1 MGAMVVR
8 VKTED
13 EFMDPARKVGW
24 WKTLVVGGTLAL
36 LVFTGGVRHAITAI
50 EDTYEK
56 LKVFTEILSL
66 VQANYVD
73 DVNSKELIYG
83 AVKGMLESLDPH
95 SSFMPPEA
103 FREMQVET
111 QGSFGGLGIEITVK
125 DRLLTVVA
133 PIEGTPA
140 DRAGIHAGDRIL
152 KIEGQV
158 TKDMT
163 LMEAVRK
170 LRGPKGS
177 KVTIN
182 ILREGVA
189 EPFDVTLVREVIE
202 VKSIRH
208 KDLGDGIYYV
218 RITSFQERTT
228 KDLEAALGQAL
239 KTKSNALV
247 LDLRNDPGGLLNQAV
262 AVSDMFLD
270 KGQLIVYT
278 RGRQKDQDLRFTAE
292 HAAGFP
298 KLPMV
303 VLVNGGSASASEIVA
318 GALQDWKRAVILGTK
333 TFGKGSVQT
342 VIPLSDG
349 SGLRLTTAKYFTPK
363 GRSIHGSGITPDIVV
378 ELPKPE
384 VKALTPAEQQARE
397 QMLQGKSPRDQKIGD
412 QEGEGIEV
420 GRRDV
425 ADPQKDIQLQRAIEI
440 LKATRILEKNGAP
453 TKASS

>member
-1 MGAMVVR
+1 ML
-8 VKTED
+8 
-13 EFMDPARKVGW
+13 PAEKIRWSKV
-24 WKTLVVGGTLAL
+24 LIVAGTLL
-36 LVFTGGVRHAITAI
+36 LLIFTGGVQHGVTAI

-83 AVKGMLESLDPH
+83 AVKGMLDTLDPH

-140 DRAGIHAGDRIL
+140 DKAGIQPGDRIV

-163 LMEAVRK
+163 LMEAVRR

-177 KVTIN
+177 KVTIS
-182 ILREGVA
+182 IVREGRS
-189 EPFDVTLVREVIE
+189 EPFDVVLVREVIE
-202 VKSIRH
+202 VKSIRQ

-218 RITSFQERTT
+218 RISSFQERTSH
-228 KDLEAALGQAL
+228 DLERALEQAQKGQTRA
-239 KTKSNALV
+239 V
-247 LDLRNDPGGLLNQAV
+247 ILDLRNDPGGLLNQAV
-262 AVSDMFLD
+262 AVSDMFLE

-292 HAAGFP
+292 HAGGFP
-298 KLPMV
+298 MLPMV

-318 GALQDWKRAVILGTK
+318 GALQDWKRAVILGTQ

-378 ELPKPE
+378 ELPKVEP
-384 VKALTPAEQQARE
+384 KALTPAEQQARE
-397 QMLQGKSPRDQKIGD
+397 QMLQGKSPRDQKIGE
-412 QEGEGIEV
+412 QEGEGIEL

-425 ADPQKDIQLQRAIEI
+425 ADPQKDIQLQRAVEI
-440 LKATRILEKNGAP
+440 LKATRILEKNGTSP
-453 TKASS
+453 KEQTKASS

>member
-1 MGAMVVR
+1 MLPESKTRWAKGLVVT
-8 VKTED
+8 V
-13 EFMDPARKVGW
+13 
-24 WKTLVVGGTLAL
+24 TLVL
-36 LVFTGGVRHAITAI
+36 LVFTGGVQHGTGAI

-66 VQANYVD
+66 VQGNYVD

-83 AVKGMLESLDPH
+83 AVKGMLETLDPH
-95 SSFMPPEA
+95 SSFMPPDA

-111 QGSFGGLGIEITVK
+111 QGAFGGLGIEITVK

-140 DRAGIHAGDRIL
+140 DRAGIHPGDRIV
-152 KIEGQV
+152 KIEGQL
-158 TKDMT
+158 TKDLT
-163 LMEAVRK
+163 LMDAVRR

-177 KVTIN
+177 KVTIS
-182 ILREGVA
+182 ILREGQF

-202 VKSIRH
+202 VKSVRQ

-218 RITSFQERTT
+218 RIASFQERTA
-228 KDLEAALGQAL
+228 KDLEHALGQAQKNGTNSL
-239 KTKSNALV
+239 I

-292 HAAGFP
+292 HAGGFP

-363 GRSIHGSGITPDIVV
+363 GRSIHGSGILPDIVV

-384 VKALTPAEQQARE
+384 AKPPTPAEQQARE

-412 QEGEGIEV
+412 QEGEGIEI

-425 ADPQKDIQLQRAIEI
+425 ADPQKDIQLQRAMEI

-453 TKASS
+453 PAAATKASS

>member
-1 MGAMVVR
+1 MLPERKTRWAKGFVV
-8 VKTED
+8 VI
-13 EFMDPARKVGW
+13 
-24 WKTLVVGGTLAL
+24 TLVL
-36 LVFTGGVRHAITAI
+36 LIFTGGVQHGTTAI

-66 VQANYVD
+66 VQSNYVD

-83 AVKGMLESLDPH
+83 AVKGMLETLDPH

-125 DRLLTVVA
+125 DRMLTVVA

-140 DRAGIHAGDRIL
+140 DRAGIHPADRIV
-152 KIEGQV
+152 KIEGQI

-163 LMEAVRK
+163 LMDAVRK

-177 KVTIN
+177 KVTIS
-182 ILREGVA
+182 ILREGQL

-202 VKSIRH
+202 VKSVRQ

-218 RITSFQERTT
+218 RIASFQERTA
-228 KDLEAALGQAL
+228 KDLERALEQAQKNGTNSL
-239 KTKSNALV
+239 I

-278 RGRQKDQDLRFTAE
+278 HGRQKDQELRFTAE
-292 HAAGFP
+292 HAGGFP

-363 GRSIHGSGITPDIVV
+363 GRSIHGSGIMPDIVV

-384 VKALTPAEQQARE
+384 AKPLTPAEQQA
-397 QMLQGKSPRDQKIGD
+397 
-412 QEGEGIEV
+412 
-420 GRRDV
+420 
-425 ADPQKDIQLQRAIEI
+425 
-440 LKATRILEKNGAP
+440 
-453 TKASS
+453 

>member
-1 MGAMVVR
+1 MLPERKTRGAKGFVV
-8 VKTED
+8 V
-13 EFMDPARKVGW
+13 V
-24 WKTLVVGGTLAL
+24 TLVL
-36 LVFTGGVRHAITAI
+36 LIFTGGVQHGTTAI

-66 VQANYVD
+66 VQSNYVD

-83 AVKGMLESLDPH
+83 AVKGMLETLDPH
-95 SSFMPPEA
+95 SSFMPPDA

-125 DRLLTVVA
+125 DRMLTVVA

-140 DRAGIHAGDRIL
+140 DRAGIHPGDRIV
-152 KIEGQV
+152 KIEGQF
-158 TKDMT
+158 TKDLT
-163 LMEAVRK
+163 LMDAVRK

-177 KVTIN
+177 KVTIS
-182 ILREGVA
+182 ILREGQL

-202 VKSIRH
+202 VKSVRQ

-218 RITSFQERTT
+218 RIASFQERTS
-228 KDLEAALGQAL
+228 KDLERALEQAQ
-239 KTKSNALV
+239 KSGSNSLI

-292 HAAGFP
+292 HAVGFP

-333 TFGKGSVQT
+333 SFGKGSVQT

-363 GRSIHGSGITPDIVV
+363 GRSIHGSGIMPDIVV

-384 VKALTPAEQQARE
+384 AKPLTPAEQQARE
-397 QMLQGKSPRDQKIGD
+397 QMLQGKSPREQKIGD
-412 QEGEGIEV
+412 QEGEGIEI

-425 ADPQKDIQLQRAIEI
+425 AEPQKDIQLQRAMEI

-453 TKASS
+453 PAAATKASS

>member
-1 MGAMVVR
+1 MI
-8 VKTED
+8 
-13 EFMDPARKVGW
+13 PARKVGW
-24 WKTLVVGGTLAL
+24 WKGAIVAGTLVL
-36 LVFTGGVRHAITAI
+36 LVFTGGVQHAITAI
-50 EDTYEK
+50 EDTYER

-66 VQANYVD
+66 VQANYVE

-111 QGSFGGLGIEITVK
+111 QGMFGGLGIEITVK

-140 DRAGIHAGDRIL
+140 DKAGIQSGDRII
-152 KIEGQV
+152 KIEGHI

-163 LMEAVRK
+163 LMDAVRR

-177 KVTIN
+177 KVTIS
-182 ILREGVA
+182 ILREGRA

-202 VKSIRH
+202 VKSVRQ

-218 RITSFQERTT
+218 RIASFQERTS
-228 KDLEAALGQAL
+228 KDLERALEQAQ
-239 KTKSNALV
+239 KSGTNSV
-247 LDLRNDPGGLLNQAV
+247 ILDLRNDPGGLLNQAV

-292 HAAGFP
+292 HANGFP

-363 GRSIHGSGITPDIVV
+363 GRSIHGLGITPDIVV
-378 ELPKPE
+378 ELPKVDAKP
-384 VKALTPAEQQARE
+384 LTPAEQQARE
-397 QMLQGKSPRDQKIGD
+397 QMLQGKSPREQKIGD

-440 LKATRILEKNGAP
+440 LKATRILEKNDVPPKAT

>member
-1 MGAMVVR
+1 MM
-8 VKTED
+8 
-13 EFMDPARKVGW
+13 PARKVGW
-24 WKTLVVGGTLAL
+24 WKGAVVAGALAL

-111 QGSFGGLGIEITVK
+111 QGVFGGLGIEITVK

-140 DRAGIHAGDRIL
+140 DRAGIQSGDRIV
-152 KIEGQV
+152 KIEGQI

-170 LRGPKGS
+170 LRGPRGS
-177 KVTIN
+177 KVTIS
-182 ILREGVA
+182 ILREGQA

-202 VKSIRH
+202 VKSVRH
-208 KDLGDGIYYV
+208 KDLGDGIFYV
-218 RITSFQERTT
+218 RVASFQERTA
-228 KDLEAALGQAL
+228 KDLAQVLEQA
-239 KTKSNALV
+239 KTSNALI

-292 HAAGFP
+292 HASGFP

-363 GRSIHGSGITPDIVV
+363 GRSIHGSGIMPDIVV
-378 ELPKPE
+378 ELPKVETKP
-384 VKALTPAEQQARE
+384 LTPAEQQARD
-397 QMLQGKSPRDQKIGD
+397 QALQGKSPREQKIGD

-420 GRRDV
+420 GRREV

-440 LKATRILEKNGAP
+440 LKATRILEKNDTP
-453 TKASS
+453 TKTSAKASS

>member
-1 MGAMVVR
+1 MLPERKTRWAKGFVV
-8 VKTED
+8 V
-13 EFMDPARKVGW
+13 V
-24 WKTLVVGGTLAL
+24 TLVL
-36 LVFTGGVRHAITAI
+36 LIFTGGVQHGTTAI

-66 VQANYVD
+66 VQSNYVD

-83 AVKGMLESLDPH
+83 AVKGMLETLDPH
-95 SSFMPPEA
+95 SSFMPPDA

-125 DRLLTVVA
+125 DRMLTVVA

-140 DRAGIHAGDRIL
+140 DRAGIHPGDRIV
-152 KIEGQV
+152 KIEGQI

-163 LMEAVRK
+163 LMDAVRR

-177 KVTIN
+177 KVNIS
-182 ILREGVA
+182 ILREGQL

-202 VKSIRH
+202 VKSVRQ
-208 KDLGDGIYYV
+208 KDLGDGVYYV
-218 RITSFQERTT
+218 RIASFQERTS
-228 KDLEAALGQAL
+228 KDLERALEQAQ
-239 KTKSNALV
+239 KSGTNSLI

-292 HAAGFP
+292 HAGGFP
-298 KLPMV
+298 KVPMV

-363 GRSIHGSGITPDIVV
+363 GRSIHGSGIMPDIVV

-384 VKALTPAEQQARE
+384 AKPLTPAEQQARE
-397 QMLQGKSPRDQKIGD
+397 QLLQGKSPRDQKIGD
-412 QEGEGIEV
+412 QEGEGIEI

-425 ADPQKDIQLQRAIEI
+425 AEPQKDIQLQRAMEI

-453 TKASS
+453 AKMETKASS